1 MSPQNVRP
9 DLLLEE
15 RLKNSRRGPAEILSL
30 RAGGSEDLRLYRTG
44 LFVKGDLA
52 ACMTAPGKKIAEQ
65 ALALLLLDRAARE
78 SALVP
83 PLKKEA
89 PAAQT
94 APSAPHERRKP
105 RRRAPVAPLP
115 LPEAPQKKIRLGQLL
130 TDWLYRMGEKYTK
143 S

>member
-1 MSPQNVRP
+1 M
-9 DLLLEE
+9 
-15 RLKNSRRGPAEILSL
+15 KNSRRGPAEILSL

-52 ACMTAPGKKIAEQ
+52 ACMTAPSKKIAEQ
-65 ALALLLLDRAARE
+65 TLALLLLDRAARK

-83 PLKKEA
+83 LPKKEA
-89 PAAQT
+89 PPAAQT
-94 APSAPHERRKP
+94 TPSAPHERRRP
-105 RRRAPVAPLP
+105 RRRVPVASLP
-115 LPEAPQKKIRLGQLL
+115 LPELPQKKISLGQRL